1 MARGRGWSA
10 PETLYM
16 LGLVEQNLPFG
27 SNQSNAVQLQYNT
40 GLSNG
45 FSTRDAKSIKRKFYA
60 LKNTSKPTRD
70 PSSPAD
76 IDQVKRV
83 YRLIEEHCGVLVLDD
98 TVTVDAVSPA
108 SSLDDDATAP
118 PTAMASLEVSSAPQS
133 TSGTGGFG
141 TVDRL
146 LDNIESES
154 NADWC
159 TALLAIDELAAAR
172 EMEYRRER
180 DAQRRQD
187 EVRREEQ
194 EQMREE
200 RREERE
206 RLREERFLALI
217 AQIAKKQD

>member
-1 MARGRGWSA
+1 
-10 PETLYM
+10 M

-60 LKNTSKPTRD
+60 LKNTRKHTRD

-76 IDQVKRV
+76 VDQAKRV

-108 SSLDDDATAP
+108 GSLDDAATAP
-118 PTAMASLEVSSAPQS
+118 PTAMASLEVS
-133 TSGTGGFG
+133 
-141 TVDRL
+141 
-146 LDNIESES
+146 
-154 NADWC
+154 
-159 TALLAIDELAAAR
+159 